1 MRIFAIL
8 RGWVSPRCQRVTLNV
23 ARPMHKRYSEKYN
36 LNNPKCFERK
46 CWFYP
51 EISENDSFSHKQL
64 EENQRLLNFLTIA
77 LIKIPIEEYRYS
89 FDKE

>member
-1 MRIFAIL
+1 
-8 RGWVSPRCQRVTLNV
+8 
-23 ARPMHKRYSEKYN
+23 MHKRYSEKYN

-89 FDKE
+89 FDKEWRFFEMKKVKTQEHRILYWVEQTF